1 MAAVHAEL
9 DERNI
14 KLSKTDYKTLNI
26 RNKRDKIREDEAKHW
41 NTGDR
46 AKECFDIK
54 SMRDFQP
61 KSALMKGLS
70 DMCMAEL
77 NTPRASFGSGQRT
90 SFAKTK
96 F

>member
-1 MAAVHAEL
+1 M
-9 DERNI
+9 I
-14 KLSKTDYKTLNI
+14 P
-26 RNKRDKIREDEAKHW
+26 EDEAKHW

-46 AKECFDIK
+46 AKESFDIK

-77 NTPRASFGSGQRT
+77 NKEKGITI
-90 SFAKTK
+90 
-96 F
+96 